1 MTRLI
6 AQLSWPEAMQFL
18 QRSLPISRCS
28 SWEVLDFRSL
38 GYFRRPLT
46 ITTPRRSKM
55 TQFKY
60 RAYPFL
66 ITAITVIAATGGA
79 FRAT

>member
-1 MTRLI
+1 MRRLI
-6 AQLSWPEAMQFL
+6 AQLLWPEAMQFL
-18 QRSLPISRCS
+18 RHSLPIRRCS

-46 ITTPRRSKM
+46 ITTPEVEM

-60 RAYPFL
+60 RAYPLL
-66 ITAITVIAATGGA
+66 ITAITVLAATGGA